1 MSLLEV
7 NQATKAHVS
16 LIGVKETI
24 TWRETSNWWYWVSR
38 GHSCLYILQ
47 KVEIWTGVTD
57 AWRTDSLTTL
67 KDRATQL
74 LIKYKSG
81 ALVTQYQVL
90 PILAPSRKA
99 KHKGKCPYHTP
110 KENDP
115 KNWKGYKPEFY
126 SSLVWSST
134 IEQGAYKPYEGA
146 YVHFCFSNS
155 IWQVCV
161 LYWNASL
168 KNIEIA
174 MTSISFLVSC

>member
-1 MSLLEV
+1 MV
-7 NQATKAHVS
+7 IDDTVS
-16 LIGVKETI
+16 VEGIFKDLD
-24 TWRETSNWWYWVSR
+24 RC
-38 GHSCLYILQ
+38 HACL
-47 KVEIWTGVTD
+47 
-57 AWRTDSLTTL
+57 TDSLTTL

-99 KHKGKCPYHTP
+99 KHKGKCPNHTP
-110 KENDP
+110 EETDP

-126 SSLVWSST
+126 SSVVWSST

-155 IWQVCV
+155 IWRRRF
-161 LYWNASL
+161 A
-168 KNIEIA
+168 KKF
-174 MTSISFLVSC
+174 TGPKISG